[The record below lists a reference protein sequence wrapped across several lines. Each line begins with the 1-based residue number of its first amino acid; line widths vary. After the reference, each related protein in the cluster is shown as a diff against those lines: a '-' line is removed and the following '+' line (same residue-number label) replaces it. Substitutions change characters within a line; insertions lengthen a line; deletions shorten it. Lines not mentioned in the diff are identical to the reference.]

1 MKRQRNH
8 LRVIKDVPLDRQ
20 RIADLERHLSIVVEH
35 ASAYD
40 LIQDRLEQLESEET
54 TLNEV
59 MDQRSGNNE
68 LLEAYES
75 LVEATAAWS
84 TGNHIQDQLKDL
96 QKVDDLN
103 GKYDRQAYEKV
114 VGDFQS
120 FHQEIKKLA
129 PYPQLSELKDDLEPM
144 VHDLSRRIN
153 KSLVITI
160 DTDTASSHHSDE
172 PVEPARSYHSK
183 LKLQL
188 PTFSGDLLQW
198 KDFWDLF
205 GAVIESERLTDR
217 EKICHIQSAMK
228 SEDAKTVVRH
238 AAAGGSYDDI
248 VSALKTRYDKSRVV
262 YMHHVSAFTS
272 RAPIRSETRLDS
284 SLRPP
289 LSC

>member
-1 MKRQRNH
+1 MDALEDLLALITDVKTLRQKRSSRKGNLKRQRNH

-20 RIADLERHLSIVVEH
+20 RVADLERHLSIVVKH

-54 TLNEV
+54 TLNEEAEV

-75 LVEATAAWS
+75 LVEATATWS
-84 TGNHIQDQLKDL
+84 TGDRIQDQLKDL

-120 FHQEIKKLA
+120 FRQEIKKLA
-129 PYPQLSELKDDLEPM
+129 LYPQLSELKDELDSM
-144 VHDLSRRIN
+144 AHDLSRRIN
-153 KSLVITI
+153 KSLVISV

-183 LKLQL
+183 
-188 PTFSGDLLQW
+188 TETTTADLLRRS
-198 KDFWDLF
+198 L
-205 GAVIESERLTDR
+205 AVEGFL
-217 EKICHIQSAMK
+217 
-228 SEDAKTVVRH
+228 
-238 AAAGGSYDDI
+238 GS
-248 VSALKTRYDKSRVV
+248 L
-262 YMHHVSAFTS
+262 
-272 RAPIRSETRLDS
+272 
-284 SLRPP
+284 
-289 LSC
+289 